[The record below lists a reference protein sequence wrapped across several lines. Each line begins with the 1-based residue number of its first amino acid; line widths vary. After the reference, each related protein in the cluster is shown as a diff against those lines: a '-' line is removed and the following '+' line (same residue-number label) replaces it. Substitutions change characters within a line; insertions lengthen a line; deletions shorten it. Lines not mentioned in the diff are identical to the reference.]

1 LNSGAG
7 GIGGIFVHEKH
18 TEKGGNSQFPM
29 LQGWWGNN
37 IKTKFLMK
45 DGKHSYLFHFVLT
58 LFINTIDSLLRHT
71 LGSPQSETS
80 INHYIIRQNY

>member
-7 GIGGIFVHEKH
+7 GIGGIFINEKH
-18 TEKGGNSQFPM
+18 TEKGGNSLFPM

-45 DGKHSYLFHFVLT
+45 DGKHYFSI
-58 LFINTIDSLLRHT
+58 FIKD
-71 LGSPQSETS
+71 
-80 INHYIIRQNY
+80 YIIAQNY

>member
-7 GIGGIFVHEKH
+7 GIGGIFIHEKH
-18 TEKGGNSQFPM
+18 TEKGGSSQFPM

-45 DGKHSYLFHFVLT
+45 DGKH
-58 LFINTIDSLLRHT
+58 
-71 LGSPQSETS
+71 
-80 INHYIIRQNY
+80 